1 MAAPVRHAK
10 DMVEDDWTAL
20 AFEAQQTFSPSTPL
34 DETDLFAGRRAQL
47 QKVMGATA
55 ERGKHVIIF
64 GERGVGKTSLAKLLH
79 KLFPPTT
86 RHIWSVRE
94 QCDPSD
100 NFDSIWR
107 KVFKDLWV
115 QVQRDGQEM
124 QRPLAELY
132 PGAIKPDDVRREL
145 EEFFK
150 ATEIPIIIIDEL
162 DKVQDVETRGLVANT
177 IKYLSDYGVNVTVIL
192 VGVADDVNGLIGEH
206 ESIGRCLEQVLMPR
220 MSMAERREVL
230 EKILPRLGMRIDS
243 DALAKV
249 ASLSRGLPSYV
260 HSLGQSA
267 ALAAIGRKSLNIN
280 ENDIDAAV
288 RRVLEKSEESVQEN
302 YAKAVQSN
310 RNDSLYREVLLA
322 CAMAETNDRGTFAP
336 ATVCGPLT
344 AILRR
349 EKPVEIAAFQ
359 QHLQKFIMPE
369 RGQVLVRTGQE
380 RSYRYRF
387 ADPMMQPFVIMKG
400 VEQGLVNSGALE
412 VLSSP
417 AQLQIPTI

>member
-1 MAAPVRHAK
+1 MPAPVRFAK
-10 DMVEDDWTAL
+10 DMHDEDWRAL
-20 AFEAQQTFSPSTPL
+20 AFEVQQTFSPSTPL
-34 DETDLFAGRRAQL
+34 DETALFAGRQAQL
-47 QKVMGATA
+47 NKVMDATA
-55 ERGKHVIIF
+55 ERGKHVILF
-64 GERGVGKTSLAKLLH
+64 GERGVGKTSLAKLVH
-79 KLFPPTT
+79 KLFPPTA
-86 RHIWSVRE
+86 RHFWSVRE

-115 QVQRDGQEM
+115 QVHRDGVEEA
-124 QRPLAELY
+124 RTLADLY
-132 PGAIKPDDVRREL
+132 PGAITPDDVRREL
-145 EEFFK
+145 EAVFRPN
-150 ATEIPIIIIDEL
+150 EIPIIIIDEL
-162 DKVQDVETRGLVANT
+162 DKVRDPETRGLVANT
-177 IKYLSDYGVNVTVIL
+177 IKHLSDYSVNVTVIL

-206 ESIGRCLEQVLMPR
+206 QSIGRCLEQVVMPR

-230 EKILPRLGMRIDS
+230 EKILPRLNMRIDS

-280 ENDIDAAV
+280 GNDVDAAV

-302 YAKAVQSN
+302 YAKAVHSN
-310 RNDSLYREVLLA
+310 RNDNLYREVLLA

-336 ATVCGPLT
+336 ATVCTPLT
-344 AILRR
+344 AILKRD
-349 EKPVEIAAFQ
+349 KPVEIAAFQ
-359 QHLQKFIMPE
+359 QHLQKFILDE
-369 RGQVLVRTGQE
+369 RGRILVRIGQE

-387 ADPMMQPFVIMKG
+387 ADPMMQPYVIMKG
-400 VEQGLVNSGALE
+400 VEQGLVDSTALE

-417 AQLQIPTI
+417 AQLSLPTI